1 METVLKT
8 SLSTE
13 EQSLMQRAEDAIGR
27 AHAPFTE
34 VQVGSAVLTADG
46 VYEGCNVESAIS
58 GLGICAER
66 NAINHAVLHEGPDLE
81 IVALSVAWHRRERIR
96 PCGACLQYLN
106 EFSTNDVKILM
117 AEPNGPTVMVGY
129 LRKMLP
135 YGYALQRGGHQA
147 CS

>member
-8 SLSTE
+8 NLSTE
-13 EQSLMQRAEDAIGR
+13 EQSLIQMAEDTIGR
-27 AHAPFTE
+27 AHASFTK
-34 VQVGSAVLTADG
+34 VQVGSAVLTEGG

-66 NAINHAVLHEGPDLE
+66 NAINHALLHEGPDLK
-81 IVALSVAWHRRERIR
+81 IVALSVAWNRREIIR

-106 EFSTNDVKILM
+106 EFSSNDVKIIM
-117 AEPNGPTVMVGY
+117 AERNGPTVMVGY

-135 YGYALQRGGHQA
+135 YGYEL
-147 CS
+147 

>member
-1 METVLKT
+1 METALKA

-13 EQSLMQRAEDAIGR
+13 EQSIIQMAEDTIGR
-27 AHAPFTE
+27 AHAPFTK
-34 VQVGSAVLTADG
+34 VQVGSAVLTEGG

-66 NAINHAVLHEGPDLE
+66 NAINHALLHEGPSLK
-81 IVALSVAWHRRERIR
+81 IVALSVAWNRRETIR

-106 EFSTNDVKILM
+106 EFSSNDVKIIM
-117 AEPNGPTVMVGY
+117 AEQNEATVMVGY

-135 YGYALQRGGHQA
+135 YGYEL
-147 CS
+147 